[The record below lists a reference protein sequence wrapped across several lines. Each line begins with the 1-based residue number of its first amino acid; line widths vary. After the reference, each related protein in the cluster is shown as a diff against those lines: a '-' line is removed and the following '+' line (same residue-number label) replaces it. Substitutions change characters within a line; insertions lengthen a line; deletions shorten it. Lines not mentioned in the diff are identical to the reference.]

1 MHQIQNNQ
9 GEFSSISNLIEY
21 IMKTCANHF
30 KEKRALAFALIVYD
44 FEDPQVIEILQNQKY
59 FDALD
64 YISGDKLTV
73 FYINSQYLDYQS
85 KVASESNLMHIE
97 LGVQKIGGPVNVS
110 PKIIAEN
117 LINKENLP
125 SPSVLFFTVS
135 ENVITNFTIAQLR
148 HQEVE
153 KGFIELKEIIKNGVG
168 SLDKVQDD
176 YKENKPEI
184 FNLIKGSIEASEFW
198 KNGAIGFNKLMK
210 IKSFISFWKV

>member
-9 GEFSSISNLIEY
+9 GQFSGINELTEY
-21 IMKTCANHF
+21 IMETCANHF

-44 FEDPQVIEILQNQKY
+44 FEDPQVMEILQNQKY

-64 YISGDKLTV
+64 YISGNKLTV
-73 FYINSQYLDYQS
+73 FYIHSQYLDYQS
-85 KVASESNLMHIE
+85 KVATESNLMHIE
-97 LGVQKIGGPVNVS
+97 LGVQKINGPVNAS
-110 PKIIAEN
+110 PKFIAEN
-117 LINKENLP
+117 LINKKNLP

-153 KGFIELKEIIKNGVG
+153 KGFIELKVIIKKGVE
-168 SLDKVQDD
+168 SLSKVQED
-176 YKENKPEI
+176 YHENKPEI
-184 FNLIKGSIEASEFW
+184 FNLIKDSIEASEFW

-210 IKSFISFWKV
+210 IKSFLTFWKI